1 MISLVSLSI
10 DSVMLCSIMGYLGD
24 FSSFSSLTFP
34 SPLLL
39 SMLTNFSLL
48 AYTPILRSRA
58 SCYIWVLCISLSLS
72 SMLVMNLI
80 FSSTDSI
87 LILSPLG
94 KSKSRSYSMI
104 LRSRISKSSCNS
116 SSLLSYFSSND
127 KS

>member
-58 SCYIWVLCISLSLS
+58 SCCIWVLCISLSLS

-94 KSKSRSYSMI
+94 KSKSRSYSMSV
-104 LRSRISKSSCNS
+104 RSRISKSSCNS

>member
-39 SMLTNFSLL
+39 SMLANFSLL

-58 SCYIWVLCISLSLS
+58 SCCIWVLCISLSLS

-94 KSKSRSYSMI
+94 KSKSRSYSII